1 MNNILDLTKENIQ
14 QVVDASM
21 QQVVVVMFWANQ
33 SPEAMSTLANIEQIA
48 QAQSGRF
55 VLAKV
60 DCETQMEI
68 AQYFR
73 IQQLPTILVLKQGQ
87 PVDGLA
93 GPQTTEQLATM
104 LEQHLPPLWQL
115 QLAQAKQLLAN
126 DDATAASELLKQALI
141 ASDDAQIKL
150 VLADAQLSLNDI
162 AQAEMLLSQIGL
174 ADQDGYY
181 QNLKAKLALALEAAD
196 TPEIRELQQQYDAAP
211 DNLDV
216 MIALAK
222 ALHQARRDDEALA
235 LLFAPLTKDI
245 SAHNG
250 QVKAA
255 FLEVVTALGQ
265 GSVLANQYRRK
276 LYSLLY

>member
-21 QQVVVVMFWANQ
+21 QQVIVVMFWANQ

-93 GPQTTEQLATM
+93 GPQTPEQLATM

-196 TPEIRELQQQYDAAP
+196 TPEIRELQQQFDAAP